1 MKRASA
7 SQDNPGIMHDLDLGG
22 EGSRFPARLMFVC
35 DDSSLKIIVAHLS
48 LFFGFFLFM

>member
-22 EGSRFPARLMFVC
+22 KGVVFRP
-35 DDSSLKIIVAHLS
+35 D
-48 LFFGFFLFM
+48 